1 MEGMRFLGLVCQVL
15 KGIWKATNK
24 GKKKK
29 VALERYSR
37 GLWDY
42 ALVLLLCS

>member
-1 MEGMRFLGLVCQVL
+1 MEGMRFPGLVCQVL
-15 KGIWKATNK
+15 KGIWKARNK
-24 GKKKK
+24 GKKIM
-29 VALERYSR
+29 ALERYSG